1 MFVTGLIPINLL
13 HWNIWHWTVV
23 LDNINHVYR
32 SIYLLFCVM
41 LYCLICLYGNMF
53 SYLDK
58 ALHSST
64 RHRCRQEICME
75 ESEQLHRTGS
85 IWTGEGL
92 GPAKTK
98 NEGLA
103 PKRGTTSVARMWVQ
117 EVCTYAAD
125 WSKRALMP
133 LTTLNT
139 ERVDGVQPQRYSRVL
154 ERNPKLIH
162 CKRLLPAAKH
172 MAEHHGGGQR

>member
-1 MFVTGLIPINLL
+1 METCFLIWI
-13 HWNIWHWTVV
+13 
-23 LDNINHVYR
+23 R
-32 SIYLLFCVM
+32 
-41 LYCLICLYGNMF
+41 LYIHPHGTDAGRKYAWRRVN
-53 SYLDK
+53 SYTEQD
-58 ALHSST
+58 
-64 RHRCRQEICME
+64 Q
-75 ESEQLHRTGS
+75 SEQERDSDQLRQKTRGS
-85 IWTGEGL
+85 HL
-92 GPAKTK
+92 
-98 NEGLA
+98 
-103 PKRGTTSVARMWVQ
+103 RGTTSVARMWVQ